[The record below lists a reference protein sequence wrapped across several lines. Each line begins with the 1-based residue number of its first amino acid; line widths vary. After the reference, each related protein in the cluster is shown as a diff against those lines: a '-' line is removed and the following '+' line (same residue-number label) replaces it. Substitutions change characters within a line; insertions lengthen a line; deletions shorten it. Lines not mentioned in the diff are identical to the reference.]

1 MGGGNKH
8 GGLVAPLSRKD
19 IGQHG
24 DAVTWWRMGCS
35 SMTGVVRVSERDG
48 LVQLGRRLRRRCGE
62 RSWNVLLFF
71 FIEGRKGEER
81 KGRESCRY
89 VSASCI
95 LLLRASVAITS
106 ILQQA

>member
-48 LVQLGRRLRRRCGE
+48 LVQLGRRLRKRCGE
-62 RSWNVLLFF
+62 RSWNVLL
-71 FIEGRKGEER
+71 IEGRKGEGR

-95 LLLRASVAITS
+95 LLLRASVAIIF